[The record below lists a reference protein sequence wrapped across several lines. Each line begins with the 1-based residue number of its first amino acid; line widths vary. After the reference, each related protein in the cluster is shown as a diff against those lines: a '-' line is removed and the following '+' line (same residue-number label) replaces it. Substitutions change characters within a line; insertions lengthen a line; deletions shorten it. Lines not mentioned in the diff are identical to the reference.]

1 MLIKS
6 KPVPAELRQIIA
18 ENLVVESN
26 QQTLLESMGGGG
38 VASEA
43 KLSFPHQAYFMGL
56 NDVAEGASLDA
67 AYLTGTR
74 VLLTDGQNQIYS
86 AAEVKQGAQKDRPVY
101 FEDRPH
107 LEPMLEGI
115 ERFTARDSPARLM
128 FKDLEMRLLRIP
140 ALYVTAV
147 WLHSEQQNVNLLM
160 PVGTVYPPLEAYRV
174 YNGTS
179 FLESLQAEAA
189 QRLEQFNQD
198 EDNNR

>member
-26 QQTLLESMGGGG
+26 QQTLLESMGGGA
-38 VASEA
+38 ASDA
-43 KLSFPHQAYFMGL
+43 KLSFPHEAYFMGL
-56 NDVAEGASLDA
+56 KDVAEGASLDA
-67 AYLTGTR
+67 AYSTGTR

-147 WLHSEQQNVNLLM
+147 WLHSEHQDVNLLM
-160 PVGTVYPPLEAYRV
+160 PVGNVYPPLEAYRV
-174 YNGTS
+174 YNGAG

-189 QRLEQFNQD
+189 QRLAQFNQD
-198 EDNNR
+198 EDNYR